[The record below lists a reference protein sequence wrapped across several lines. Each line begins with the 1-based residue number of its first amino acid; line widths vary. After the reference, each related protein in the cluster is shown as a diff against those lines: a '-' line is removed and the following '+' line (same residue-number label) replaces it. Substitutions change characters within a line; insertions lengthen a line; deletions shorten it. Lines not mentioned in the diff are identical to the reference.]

1 MGGNS
6 QRCPSSNP
14 QAVRSMLSLVVG
26 GGARRGR
33 TVDEQGVSLVAAG
46 GQDLETCDAHRPLTP
61 SSAAANST
69 GHTATS
75 NVLDNR

>member
-1 MGGNS
+1 MKIHS
-6 QRCPSSNP
+6 VVPLSTHRARVLSCRSSLA
-14 QAVRSMLSLVVG
+14 AVHVVD
-26 GGARRGR
+26 AQWM
-33 TVDEQGVSLVAAG
+33 EQGFPLVAAG